1 MSDVKERLISAI
13 TIMDEATAV
22 RLWEIVREIS
32 ENAWDVIEE
41 EEPDEF
47 DLQMIRDAEADPDCK
62 VIDM

>member
-32 ENAWDVIEE
+32 ENAWDEIEE